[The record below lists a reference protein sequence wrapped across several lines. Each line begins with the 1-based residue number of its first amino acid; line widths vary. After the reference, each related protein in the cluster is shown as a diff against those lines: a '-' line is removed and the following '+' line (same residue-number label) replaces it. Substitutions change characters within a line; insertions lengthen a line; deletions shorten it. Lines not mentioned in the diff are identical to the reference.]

1 MLELDNKV
9 DLVPGPLVVLLN
21 PDVVA
26 EVPLLVDY
34 QDDPH
39 LRELRELLD
48 PPAPHPPLSTATA
61 HQECPQV
68 QE

>member
-1 MLELDNKV
+1 MLKLANKV
-9 DLVPGPLVVLLN
+9 NVLAGLQPVLLY

-34 QDDPH
+34 HDPH

-48 PPAPHPPLSTATA
+48 PSAPHQPLSTATH